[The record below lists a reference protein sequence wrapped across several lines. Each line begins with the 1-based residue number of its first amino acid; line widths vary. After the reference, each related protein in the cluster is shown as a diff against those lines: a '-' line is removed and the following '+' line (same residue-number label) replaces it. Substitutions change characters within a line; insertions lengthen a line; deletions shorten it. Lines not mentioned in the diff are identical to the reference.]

1 MKHSQKTTRRGF
13 IAAASLTAGAPF
25 ISRLSWAAGSPL
37 QKLQYAAIGV
47 GGRGAADINSISGH
61 KKVQLVAAA
70 DVDSGECKKLTTK
83 IADVKTFSDWREMF
97 QTMGKGIDIV
107 SVSTPDHMHGIMAM
121 SAMNLG
127 KHVYVQ
133 KPLAQTVGE
142 CRAMREVA
150 HQNKVIVQMGTQGA
164 SSFNDRRAVD
174 WVQRELIGKVTEA
187 WVFCGKSWGDLKP
200 LPDHQDPVPDGL
212 NWDGW
217 LGVGEK
223 RPFIEKYYHPKNW
236 RRRQDFGTGTLG
248 DMGCHIFNSMY
259 RGLALTAPKR
269 VRSKTGVPNQHN
281 WTNNERVEYDFPAT
295 PYTGGDLKVFWVSG
309 SQRPPRELTALIPKG
324 IKYRFGCL
332 LKGEKGA
339 LLLRHGNTPVLLPAE
354 KFAGVTSKELE
365 AIGHHDA
372 FIDAVLDGDQSRL
385 LSPID
390 YAAPM
395 TEFIL
400 LGNIAMQHSP
410 DWLQW
415 DAKNARITNH
425 KDANRHIH
433 RTYRS
438 GWKIM
443 EG

>member
-1 MKHSQKTTRRGF
+1 MKHSQRTTRRGF
-13 IAAASLTAGAPF
+13 LAASSLVVGAPF

-324 IKYRFGCL
+324 IKYRFVCL

-390 YAAPM
+390 YAAPL

-410 DWLQW
+410 KWFEW
-415 DAKNARITNH
+415 DAKKAVITNH

-438 GWKIM
+438 GWAIM
-443 EG
+443 GV

>member
-1 MKHSQKTTRRGF
+1 MKHSQRTTRRGF
-13 IAAASLTAGAPF
+13 LAASSLVVGAPF

-61 KKVQLVAAA
+61 KKVQMVAAA
-70 DVDSGECKKLTTK
+70 DVDSGECKKLKSK
-83 IADVKTFSDWREMF
+83 IAGVKTFSDWREMF

-354 KFAGVTSKELE
+354 KFAGVTSKEFE

-410 DWLQW
+410 DWLEW
-415 DAKNARITNH
+415 DAKKAEITNH

-438 GWKIM
+438 GWNIM
-443 EG
+443 EA

>member
-1 MKHSQKTTRRGF
+1 MKHSQRTTRRGF

-37 QKLQYAAIGV
+37 QKLQYAASGV
-47 GGRGAADINSISGH
+47 GGRGAADINSMSGH

-70 DVDSGECKKLTTK
+70 DVDSGECKKLTAK
-83 IADVKTFSDWREMF
+83 IAGVKAFSDWREMF
-97 QTMGKGIDIV
+97 QAMGKGIDIV

-309 SQRPPRELTALIPKG
+309 SQRPPRELTALSPKG
-324 IKYRFGCL
+324 S
-332 LKGEKGA
+332 
-339 LLLRHGNTPVLLPAE
+339 NTGSDV
-354 KFAGVTSKELE
+354 
-365 AIGHHDA
+365 
-372 FIDAVLDGDQSRL
+372 
-385 LSPID
+385 
-390 YAAPM
+390 Y
-395 TEFIL
+395 
-400 LGNIAMQHSP
+400 
-410 DWLQW
+410 
-415 DAKNARITNH
+415 
-425 KDANRHIH
+425 
-433 RTYRS
+433 
-438 GWKIM
+438 
-443 EG
+443 

>member
-1 MKHSQKTTRRGF
+1 MKHSQRTTRRGF

-236 RRRQDFGTGTLG
+236 RRRQEFGTGTLG

-309 SQRPPRELTALIPKG
+309 SQRPPKELTALIPKG

-354 KFAGVTSKELE
+354 KFAGVTSKKLE

-410 DWLQW
+410 DWLEW
-415 DAKNARITNH
+415 DAKKAAITNH

-438 GWKIM
+438 GWNIM
-443 EG
+443 EA

>member
-1 MKHSQKTTRRGF
+1 
-13 IAAASLTAGAPF
+13 
-25 ISRLSWAAGSPL
+25 
-37 QKLQYAAIGV
+37 V
-47 GGRGAADINSISGH
+47 ADINSISGH

-200 LPDHQDPVPDGL
+200 LPDHQDPVLDGL

-236 RRRQDFGTGTLG
+236 RRRQEFGTGTLG

-309 SQRPPRELTALIPKG
+309 SQRPPKELTALIPKG

-410 DWLQW
+410 DWLEW
-415 DAKNARITNH
+415 DAKKAAITNH

-438 GWKIM
+438 GWNIM
-443 EG
+443 EA